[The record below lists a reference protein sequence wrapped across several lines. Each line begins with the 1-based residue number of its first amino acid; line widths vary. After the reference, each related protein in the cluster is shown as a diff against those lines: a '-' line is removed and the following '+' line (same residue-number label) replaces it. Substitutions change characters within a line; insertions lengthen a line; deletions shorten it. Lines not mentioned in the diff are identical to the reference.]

1 MKILF
6 DHSNPF
12 LLAHG
17 GFQIQIEETKRA
29 LENLGVAIEYMR
41 WWDVDQIGDI
51 IHFFGAAPVAYI
63 EQAHRKSL
71 KIVQTQL
78 FTETCNRSD
87 VRLRM
92 QGAVVRSLLALPVAA
107 GIKRQLS
114 WKSFLLCD
122 MNVVGLEAER
132 QVLEWVYGVPPVR
145 ISVLP
150 LGLSQEFLD
159 AGPAA
164 SRGDGLICVGTI
176 TERKNTV
183 PLARMA
189 RNAQVPILFVGKP
202 YDENDPYWAEFAA
215 LIDDRW
221 VQHHPH
227 VGSLSELISLYH
239 SARGA
244 VVMSRYE
251 NWCLVAHEAAACGLP
266 LLLPKQKWS
275 RERFGNEISYFSNK
289 GMTANTS
296 ELKTFYKRAPAA
308 AAPRVKLYS
317 WLEVAQQLKGIYEA
331 LLSSS
336 R

>member
-12 LLAHG
+12 VLAHG
-17 GFQIQIEETKRA
+17 GFQIQIEETKRG

-71 KIVQTQL
+71 KIVQTPL

-114 WKSFLLCD
+114 WGSFLLSN
-122 MNVVGLEAER
+122 MNVVGLQAER
-132 QVLEWVYGVPPVR
+132 QVLEWVYGVPSNC

-159 AGPAA
+159 AGSAR
-164 SRGDGLICVGTI
+164 SGGDSLICVGTI

-183 PLARMA
+183 LLARMA
-189 RNAQVPILFVGKP
+189 LEAHVPILFVGKP
-202 YDENDPYWAEFAA
+202 YGEHDPYWIEFAA
-215 LIDDRW
+215 LIDNRW

-227 VGSLSELISLYH
+227 VGGLSELSSLYH

-275 RERFGNEISYFSNK
+275 WERFGNEVSYFSDK
-289 GMTANTS
+289 GIAANTS
-296 ELKTFYKRAPAA
+296 ELKAFYKRAPAA
-308 AAPRVKLYS
+308 SAPRVKLYS
-317 WLEVAQQLKGIYEA
+317 WAEVAERLKGIYEA
-331 LLSSS
+331 LLRSS